1 MRAILIVPVHK
12 IRQLLAERLL
22 AKWYDN
28 NACTFLL
35 ETQDESLNNRDTPVL
50 ADGAEAGCD
59 PVAFTPT
66 LEHVAPELL
75 ALVTD
80 DVFRGSACLYSTCE
94 KVPN

>member
-1 MRAILIVPVHK
+1 MIVPVHK
-12 IRQLLAERLL
+12 IRQLLVESLL

-50 ADGAEAGCD
+50 ADGAEARCD
-59 PVAFTPT
+59 PAAITPI
-66 LEHVAPELL
+66 LKHVAPELL

-80 DVFRGSACLYSTCE
+80 DVFRGGTCLYSTFE
-94 KVPN
+94 KR

>member
-12 IRQLLAERLL
+12 IRQLLAEGLL

-28 NACTFLL
+28 DACTFLL

-50 ADGAEAGCD
+50 ADGAEARCD
-59 PVAFTPT
+59 PAATTPT
-66 LEHVAPELL
+66 LKHVAPELL

-80 DVFRGSACLYSTCE
+80 YVFRGGTCLYSTCE
-94 KVPN
+94 KVLN

>member
-1 MRAILIVPVHK
+1 MIVPVHK
-12 IRQLLAERLL
+12 TRQLLAEGLL

-28 NACTFLL
+28 DACTFLL

-59 PVAFTPT
+59 PAAITPI
-66 LEHVAPELL
+66 LKHVAPELL

-80 DVFRGSACLYSTCE
+80 DVFRSSTCLYSTFE
-94 KVPN
+94 EALN

>member
-12 IRQLLAERLL
+12 IRQLPAEGLL

-50 ADGAEAGCD
+50 ADGAEAGCN
-59 PVAFTPT
+59 PAAITPI
-66 LEHVAPELL
+66 LKHVAPELL

-80 DVFRGSACLYSTCE
+80 DVFRCGTCLSIAPARKC
-94 KVPN
+94 